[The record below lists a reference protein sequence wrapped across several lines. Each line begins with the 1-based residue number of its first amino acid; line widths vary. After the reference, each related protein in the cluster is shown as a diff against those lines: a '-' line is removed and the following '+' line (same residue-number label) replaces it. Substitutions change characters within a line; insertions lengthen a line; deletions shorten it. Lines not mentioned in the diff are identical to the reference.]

1 MRDKFSFLYDD
12 DLAISFTDRNKAHYK
27 LARTKTVIKSITGI
41 KSTASPCQW
50 TFNSMGGKEGSW
62 EILWDNDECFY
73 RIRSLNKV
81 PFFHN
86 GTLSLD
92 TIIRRGDLID
102 IGYTR
107 ISFYGQR
114 SSKDETVESVPWSEW
129 EEGNVILLSG
139 ETGTGKT
146 SLARKIHEE
155 LHCELRPFIH
165 INLSSFSKNLIES
178 EVFGHEEGAFT
189 GAVKRKKGAVELA
202 GNGTLFIDE
211 IDSVD
216 KEIQVKLLT
225 FLDNLKYRR
234 VGGEGEVKGKCRII
248 FASGSNLRSKVDRG
262 EMRLDFYFR
271 LMSGL
276 YHRLESLRENKL
288 KIKLCILNYEK
299 RYFITVNSL
308 LLDFLVK
315 CPWPGN
321 YRQLNSY
328 LNHKRLT
335 ELRDG
340 QLCLGDSEGDLRSDF
355 GLTETT
361 FDNVVTLKEM
371 RKDYCE
377 KVFHKYCGS
386 ISESSRTL
394 GISRNTLK
402 SILAS

>member
-12 DLAISFTDRNKAHYK
+12 DLAISFTDRNKAHFK
-27 LARTKTVIKSITGI
+27 LSRTKTVIKCEAEIRS
-41 KSTASPCQW
+41 SASPCQW
-50 TFNSMGGKEGSW
+50 SFNSMGGKEGQW
-62 EILWDNDECFY
+62 EILWNQEDSYY
-73 RIRSLNKV
+73 RIKASHNV

-86 GTLSLD
+86 GTLSFD
-92 TIIRRGDLID
+92 SVIRRGDFVD

-107 ISFYGQR
+107 VEFYGER
-114 SSKDETVESVPWSEW
+114 ESTDDKIEKVPWTHW

-146 SLARKIHEE
+146 SLARKIHTQ
-155 LHCELRPFIH
+155 LHCELRPFVH
-165 INLSSFSKNLIES
+165 INLSAFSKNLIES

-189 GAVKRKKGAVELA
+189 GALKRKKGAIELA

-216 KEIQVKLLT
+216 KEIQIKLLT
-225 FLDNLKYRR
+225 FLDDLKYRR
-234 VGGEGEVKGKCRII
+234 VGGESEIKGECRLI
-248 FASGSNLRSKVDRG
+248 FAGSSSLRSKVDRG
-262 EMRLDFYFR
+262 DIRLDFYFR

-276 YHRLESLRENKL
+276 YHRLESLKDNKD
-288 KIKLCILNYEK
+288 KIIKCISDFEK
-299 RYFITVNSL
+299 NNFITVNSKL
-308 LLDFLVK
+308 REYLVT

-335 ELRDG
+335 EFRDG
-340 QLCLGDSEGDLRSDF
+340 QLFLGELESDLKSEF
-355 GLTETT
+355 GSSKAA

-377 KVFHKYCGS
+377 KVFHKYSGS
-386 ISESSRTL
+386 VSESSRTL